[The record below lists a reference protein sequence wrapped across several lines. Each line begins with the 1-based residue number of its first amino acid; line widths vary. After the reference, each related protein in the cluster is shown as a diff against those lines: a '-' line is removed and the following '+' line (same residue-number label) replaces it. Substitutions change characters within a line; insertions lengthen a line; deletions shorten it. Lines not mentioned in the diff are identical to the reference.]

1 MSSDSSPSICEEE
14 SVASFESS
22 PAKRFECDKCERKF
36 TRRYTL
42 KRHID
47 SKHDVSSEEEEE
59 ESKSCDESEV
69 EDDASN
75 SENESE
81 QEEESNSC
89 DESEME
95 DDASNSGDENE
106 QEEYDETSE
115 DSSDEDR
122 QYVTPIFR
130 KIVCKTVKLH
140 EDMLSEIIE
149 EDEEMESS
157 GKSKKKI
164 KQATIK
170 AIESS
175 NAAKKTLRNLFAK
188 NLINVYKER
197 NHPLY
202 KAIVKKARQLMDD
215 EGFEFEEGVKAAV
228 SYRKHAIYDLLK
240 YI

>member
-1 MSSDSSPSICEEE
+1 MSLDSISSICEEE

-22 PAKRFECDKCERKF
+22 PAKRFKCDKCERKF

-47 SKHDVSSEEEEE
+47 SKHDESSEEKEEE

-69 EDDASN
+69 EDN
-75 SENESE
+75 
-81 QEEESNSC
+81 
-89 DESEME
+89 
-95 DDASNSGDENE
+95 ASNSGDESE
-106 QEEYDETSE
+106 LEEDAATSE

-122 QYVTPIFR
+122 QCVTPMFR